1 MNNLLYKKGGLSGGG
16 QFSSIYYNLKSGLI
30 RVMDFNLVGVVL

>member
-1 MNNLLYKKGGLSGGG
+1 MNNLLYKKCGLSGGG